1 MNIECQWKAVIGI
14 ETGTEIAIV
23 NEVMIAETIVAMIDA
38 MIAIGIAN
46 AAMIDV
52 TIVETRIGEALF
64 RPEEVVAEIA
74 KVS

>member
-1 MNIECQWKAVIGI
+1 MIGI

-52 TIVETRIGEALF
+52 TIVETRIEEARF

>member
-23 NEVMIAETIVAMIDA
+23 NEVMIAETIVAMIDG
-38 MIAIGIAN
+38 MIAIAN

-52 TIVETRIGEALF
+52 TIVETQIEEALF

>member
-23 NEVMIAETIVAMIDA
+23 NEVMIAETIVAMIDG
-38 MIAIGIAN
+38 MIAIVN

-52 TIVETRIGEALF
+52 TIVETRIEEALF

>member
-23 NEVMIAETIVAMIDA
+23 NEVMIAETIVAMIDG
-38 MIAIGIAN
+38 MIAIGI

-52 TIVETRIGEALF
+52 TIAETRIEEALF
-64 RPEEVVAEIA
+64 RPEEVAAEIV
-74 KVS
+74 KDS

>member
-23 NEVMIAETIVAMIDA
+23 KEVMIAETIVAMIDG
-38 MIAIGIAN
+38 MIAIGIAIV
-46 AAMIDV
+46 AMIDV
-52 TIVETRIGEALF
+52 TIAETRIEEARF
-64 RPEEVVAEIA
+64 RLEVVAAEIA

>member
-23 NEVMIAETIVAMIDA
+23 NEVMIAETIVAMIDG
-38 MIAIGIAN
+38 MTAIGIAN

-52 TIVETRIGEALF
+52 TIVETRIEEARF

-74 KVS
+74 KDS

>member
-23 NEVMIAETIVAMIDA
+23 NEVMIAETIVAMIDG
-38 MIAIGIAN
+38 MIAIGI

-52 TIVETRIGEALF
+52 TIAETRIEEALF
-64 RPEEVVAEIA
+64 RLEVVAEIA
-74 KVS
+74 KDS

>member
-52 TIVETRIGEALF
+52 TIVETRIEEALF